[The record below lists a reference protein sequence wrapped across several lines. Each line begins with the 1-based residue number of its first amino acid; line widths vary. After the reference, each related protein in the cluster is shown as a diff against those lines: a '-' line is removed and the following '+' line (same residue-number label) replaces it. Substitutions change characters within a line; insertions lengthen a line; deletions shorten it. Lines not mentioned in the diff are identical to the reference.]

1 MTFYEGLRGPGGIE
15 KTTGGGTSGDGGL
28 QVCGGGGGGK
38 LGGHDK
44 RRSPFLWVLTSPLY
58 KPLGQSGGDFTVSK
72 LISLLTQTYVFLE
85 LKIRFDSQKRHLK
98 VN

>member
-44 RRSPFLWVLTSPLY
+44 RRSASLWVLL
-58 KPLGQSGGDFTVSK
+58 SG
-72 LISLLTQTYVFLE
+72 FLPYIG
-85 LKIRFDSQKRHLK
+85 LWDSQEETLLYLSLFPF
-98 VN
+98 